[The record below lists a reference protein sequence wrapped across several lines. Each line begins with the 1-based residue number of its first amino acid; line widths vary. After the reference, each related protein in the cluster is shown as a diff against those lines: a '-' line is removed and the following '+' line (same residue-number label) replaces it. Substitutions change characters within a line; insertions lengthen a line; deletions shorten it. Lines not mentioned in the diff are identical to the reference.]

1 HQPRSRRHVRPP
13 GRGRHCLAHRGL
25 VETATDR
32 VTVSG
37 HLRSCAGGCEPP
49 APLARSTAACA
60 GSPPRGCCPV
70 CLSRHRQRRRP
81 RQFHISPLLGTGCRR
96 CLNLPGRSTSHD
108 RRHDRPG
115 CASLPAGPPPSVT
128 PVTAQE
134 ASQHAPFHLVPR
146 TAVTHEGRASA
157 MFSKNRRRACL
168 VTSVLAVMSL
178 AGCADGGAG
187 KGSALQVS
195 GSTTV
200 APVAADAAEA
210 LKADGL
216 DITVATQGGSAGG
229 ISQLAAGQINI
240 ALSSKPLAK
249 EDKAANPDTDFLPT
263 QIGADA
269 VGVIVTKEVADGGVK
284 NLTADQVRDL
294 FEGKINN
301 WSEVGGP
308 DLDVFVYDKEPGR

>member
-1 HQPRSRRHVRPP
+1 
-13 GRGRHCLAHRGL
+13 
-25 VETATDR
+25 
-32 VTVSG
+32 
-37 HLRSCAGGCEPP
+37 
-49 APLARSTAACA
+49 
-60 GSPPRGCCPV
+60 
-70 CLSRHRQRRRP
+70 
-81 RQFHISPLLGTGCRR
+81 
-96 CLNLPGRSTSHD
+96 
-108 RRHDRPG
+108 
-115 CASLPAGPPPSVT
+115 
-128 PVTAQE
+128 
-134 ASQHAPFHLVPR
+134 
-146 TAVTHEGRASA
+146 

-308 DLDVFVYDKEPGR
+308 DLDVFVYDKEPGRGTREVLDKYIYGDEKAPPPPESGNYAIVGGNLETRNKLESTPGAIAPLSTSFVEGRDGLAAVTLDGIEPSPENIASGKYPMARPLYLITDGKPEGSAKKFVDYVLSSKGQKLMTKHGYLTLKEIGK

>member
-1 HQPRSRRHVRPP
+1 
-13 GRGRHCLAHRGL
+13 
-25 VETATDR
+25 
-32 VTVSG
+32 
-37 HLRSCAGGCEPP
+37 
-49 APLARSTAACA
+49 
-60 GSPPRGCCPV
+60 
-70 CLSRHRQRRRP
+70 
-81 RQFHISPLLGTGCRR
+81 
-96 CLNLPGRSTSHD
+96 
-108 RRHDRPG
+108 
-115 CASLPAGPPPSVT
+115 
-128 PVTAQE
+128 
-134 ASQHAPFHLVPR
+134 
-146 TAVTHEGRASA
+146 

-168 VTSVLAVMSL
+168 VTSALAVVSL

-187 KGSALQVS
+187 KGGALQVS

-240 ALSSKPLAK
+240 ALSSKPLAE

-308 DLDVFVYDKEPGR
+308 DLDVFVYDKEPGRGTREVLDKYIYGDEKAPPPPESGNYAIVGGNLETRNKLESTPGAVAPLSTSFVEGRDGLAAVTLDGIEPSPENIASGKYPMARPLYLITDGKPEGSAKKFVDYVLSSRGQKLMTKHGYLTLKEIGK

>member
-1 HQPRSRRHVRPP
+1 
-13 GRGRHCLAHRGL
+13 
-25 VETATDR
+25 
-32 VTVSG
+32 
-37 HLRSCAGGCEPP
+37 
-49 APLARSTAACA
+49 
-60 GSPPRGCCPV
+60 
-70 CLSRHRQRRRP
+70 
-81 RQFHISPLLGTGCRR
+81 
-96 CLNLPGRSTSHD
+96 
-108 RRHDRPG
+108 
-115 CASLPAGPPPSVT
+115 
-128 PVTAQE
+128 
-134 ASQHAPFHLVPR
+134 
-146 TAVTHEGRASA
+146 

-168 VTSVLAVMSL
+168 VTSALAAMSL
-178 AGCADGGAG
+178 AGCADGGTG
-187 KGSALQVS
+187 KDGALRVS

-240 ALSSKPLAK
+240 ALSSKPLAE
-249 EDKAANPDTDFLPT
+249 EDKAANPGTDFVTT

-269 VGVIVTKEVADGGVK
+269 VGVIVTKEVSDAGVK

-308 DLDVFVYDKEPGR
+308 DLEVFVYDKEPGRGTREVLDKYIYGDEKAPPPPESGNYAIVGGNLETRNKLESTPGAVAPLSTSFIEGRKGLAAVTLDGIEPSPENIASGKYPMARPLYLITDGEPEGSAKKFIDYILSPKGQKLMTKHGYLTLKQIGK

>member
-1 HQPRSRRHVRPP
+1 
-13 GRGRHCLAHRGL
+13 
-25 VETATDR
+25 
-32 VTVSG
+32 
-37 HLRSCAGGCEPP
+37 
-49 APLARSTAACA
+49 
-60 GSPPRGCCPV
+60 
-70 CLSRHRQRRRP
+70 
-81 RQFHISPLLGTGCRR
+81 
-96 CLNLPGRSTSHD
+96 
-108 RRHDRPG
+108 
-115 CASLPAGPPPSVT
+115 
-128 PVTAQE
+128 
-134 ASQHAPFHLVPR
+134 
-146 TAVTHEGRASA
+146 

-168 VTSVLAVMSL
+168 VTSALAVVSL

-187 KGSALQVS
+187 KGGALQVS

-240 ALSSKPLAK
+240 ALSSKPLAD

-308 DLDVFVYDKEPGR
+308 DLDVFVYDKEPGRGTREVLDKYIYGDEKAPPPPESGNYAIVGGNLETRNKLESTPGAIAPLSTSFVEGRDGLAAVTLDGIEPTPENIASGTYPMARPLYLITDGKPEGSAKKFVDYVLSSKGQKLMTKHGYLTLKEIGK